1 MTFYETIMFKSV
13 NFRVGLF
20 FLAFSLFVA
29 LFIVP
34 TISEE
39 WRQASTADVEFFT
52 VGPRFFPLVSVGIM
66 GFLSLILILQ
76 SWLQHRSRS
85 IPHRS
90 VFARDTTRAVFTS
103 IGIGVAYIASI
114 PLVGIV
120 LATPL
125 CLAAYFWY
133 FRLRRW
139 VWIVVVPIALTAFIY
154 MCFAKI
160 MMVPLPM
167 GPLER

>member
-1 MTFYETIMFKSV
+1 MFRSV

-20 FLAFSLFVA
+20 FLAFSFFVTI
-29 LFIVP
+29 FIVP

-52 VGPRFFPLVSVGIM
+52 LGPRFFPYIAVGII
-66 GFLSLILILQ
+66 GFLSVILITQ
-76 SWLQHRSRS
+76 SWVQRRSRS
-85 IPHRS
+85 TPHPS
-90 VFARDTTRAVFTS
+90 VFTSGTLRAVFTS
-103 IGIGVAYIASI
+103 IGIGLTYIVLI
-114 PLVGIV
+114 PLLGVI
-120 LATPL
+120 LTTPL

-139 VWIVVVPIALTAFIY
+139 VWMIVVPIVLTAFIY
-154 MCFAKI
+154 ICFGKF